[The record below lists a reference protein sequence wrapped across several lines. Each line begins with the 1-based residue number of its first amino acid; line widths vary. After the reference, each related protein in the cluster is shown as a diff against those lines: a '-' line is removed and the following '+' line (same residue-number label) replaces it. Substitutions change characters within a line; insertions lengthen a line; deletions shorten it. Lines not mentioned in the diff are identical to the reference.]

1 MRQNKVQEEKTVV
14 TTEVMTKVLS
24 SIYTGVFFIN
34 LDSDSY
40 DIINAPKAIRSIL
53 NGITSAQQALNFA
66 IQKTVSKDEVLDM
79 LTFVN
84 LVTLSKRMESEKYLN
99 IDYKGTISGWIRASF
114 IEMERDHTGKVV
126 KALYTYQV
134 IDEERRKELEKQQ
147 KLKDDYA
154 RTERD
159 NKAEKQS
166 LEKENKLLIDKLE
179 YHNSLSN
186 LVMDQITCGVM
197 VYTVP
202 GRNLLQINPEALR
215 IMGWKNAEEASE
227 KLKEDW
233 KNVILLDI
241 DEKQLL
247 NLQKEK
253 GAEKY
258 QFIINFGKCDE
269 RRIFAES
276 KSFPGKYSGSVI
288 ISTIMDITRVTT
300 LEKANDVLEGKNI
313 ILTNENEE
321 LQRARD
327 AVYTMV
333 KAGSYL
339 CTYAE
344 DGESLLNIEFSD
356 ALRKLYGYSNEEDAP
371 NTWDMW
377 LKGAHPDDREYV
389 QNCFLSALR
398 DRSGNTDYSV
408 TYRAVKKDGTV
419 RWYRA
424 NGYVI
429 RRKDGT
435 AEFCYGLISDID
447 EQKKASD
454 LLEKALEQAKIANEA
469 KTSFLARMS
478 HDIRTPMNG
487 ILGLIEINEKHAD
500 DIEFTARNRSKA
512 KVAANHLLSLI
523 NDVLQL
529 SKLEDS
535 DIEFSETPFDM
546 LSLLDDIFTITEMRA
561 KNNGITIQRKN
572 DASIQESL
580 YLWGSPLHVRQVYIN
595 LLGNAIKY
603 NKKNGSIFCTA
614 SVEEADQD
622 YILFRMVIKDTGIG
636 MSEEFQQHLFDPFS
650 REHEEM
656 TGKREG
662 TGLGLSIVKQL
673 VEKMDGN
680 IQVESKVDEGS
691 CFKVEIP
698 FRMASEEDVRKTE
711 EVEAVGEI
719 TGSRVLLVEDNKLN
733 MDIAEILLTDAG
745 AIVTKAVNGRLAVDI
760 FSANKPDTFDV
771 ILMDVMMPVMN
782 GYEATRCIRS
792 LERADAKKI
801 PIIAMTANAF
811 AEDVEKAKQAGMNDH
826 LAKPLDIQKMMT
838 VIAKYMKN
846 RGRLL

>member
-1 MRQNKVQEEKTVV
+1 
-14 TTEVMTKVLS
+14 
-24 SIYTGVFFIN
+24 
-34 LDSDSY
+34 
-40 DIINAPKAIRSIL
+40 
-53 NGITSAQQALNFA
+53 
-66 IQKTVSKDEVLDM
+66 
-79 LTFVN
+79 
-84 LVTLSKRMESEKYLN
+84 
-99 IDYKGTISGWIRASF
+99 
-114 IEMERDHTGKVV
+114 
-126 KALYTYQV
+126 
-134 IDEERRKELEKQQ
+134 
-147 KLKDDYA
+147 
-154 RTERD
+154 
-159 NKAEKQS
+159 
-166 LEKENKLLIDKLE
+166 
-179 YHNSLSN
+179 
-186 LVMDQITCGVM
+186 
-197 VYTVP
+197 
-202 GRNLLQINPEALR
+202 
-215 IMGWKNAEEASE
+215 
-227 KLKEDW
+227 
-233 KNVILLDI
+233 
-241 DEKQLL
+241 
-247 NLQKEK
+247 
-253 GAEKY
+253 
-258 QFIINFGKCDE
+258 
-269 RRIFAES
+269 
-276 KSFPGKYSGSVI
+276 
-288 ISTIMDITRVTT
+288 
-300 LEKANDVLEGKNI
+300 
-313 ILTNENEE
+313 
-321 LQRARD
+321 
-327 AVYTMV
+327 
-333 KAGSYL
+333 
-339 CTYAE
+339 
-344 DGESLLNIEFSD
+344 
-356 ALRKLYGYSNEEDAP
+356 
-371 NTWDMW
+371 
-377 LKGAHPDDREYV
+377 
-389 QNCFLSALR
+389 
-398 DRSGNTDYSV
+398 
-408 TYRAVKKDGTV
+408 
-419 RWYRA
+419 
-424 NGYVI
+424 
-429 RRKDGT
+429 
-435 AEFCYGLISDID
+435 
-447 EQKKASD
+447 
-454 LLEKALEQAKIANEA
+454 
-469 KTSFLARMS
+469 
-478 HDIRTPMNG
+478 MNG